1 MLSTTVLTS
10 VLIILI
16 LTVTIFYIR
25 SRKLSQKIKLLLQ
38 ASNNSKEGFL
48 IISPSK
54 KIIESNL
61 IFRNMFGSSKK
72 ELEGAKIIKEAHGE
86 LKSIFD
92 LISCQKKHL
101 KSLKSFTLQA
111 SLVQKSD
118 DIPIQITL
126 DSLNGNII
134 VLIRDISQELI
145 ASQSSHRD
153 ILTNLPNQT
162 QAMIDIGMFISKTH
176 ATHNTFGLIL
186 LSIDHFYGLRAILGY
201 RATDMLIGKIVESL
215 RYFSR
220 EINSSVYQMT
230 RSNFLLLVP
239 NITTQNDV
247 LKIIDTIHG
256 DLQKLVNLDAQ
267 YVDLTFSS
275 GVSFYPNGGN
285 GVDILID
292 NVYKALAQAQE
303 KGNAQVVI
311 DRDLEPNDDMSY
323 EIGLFSEMKLG
334 LKNNQFELFYQPFI
348 DIKTGDIKGAEAL
361 IRWRH
366 PQKGLISPAQFIP
379 LAEKTGFIIELGKF
393 VIQEAVKQQKKWEL
407 FEFSKLP
414 IAINLTLREIE
425 EGDMVEFLA
434 ELLDKYQIDPSLLEF
449 EIRENIA
456 IINAD
461 IAKKEFVALKK
472 LGVSLALD
480 DFGTGYSSFFYLRD
494 FPLDTLKIDLS
505 FVKNIITNKEHQKI
519 VKAMIDLGHNFE
531 LKVVAEGVEDDETY
545 QLLKSY
551 NCDEAQGYYFSKP
564 LPAFE
569 FQELIRKEIV
579 DN

>member
-1 MLSTTVLTS
+1 MLSSTVLTM

-16 LTVTIFYIR
+16 LILIIFYIR
-25 SRKLSQKIKLLLQ
+25 SRKLSQKIKLLIE
-38 ASNNSKEGFL
+38 ASNNSKEGFFIL
-48 IISPSK
+48 SPSK
-54 KIIESNL
+54 KIIASNL
-61 IFRNMFGSSKK
+61 IAKNMFGSSQK
-72 ELEGAKIIKEAHGE
+72 ELENAKIIQEAHRDLE
-86 LKSIFD
+86 TIFD
-92 LISCQKKHL
+92 LINYHKKHL

-111 SLVQKSD
+111 SLIQKSA
-118 DIPIQITL
+118 DIPIQVTL
-126 DSLNGNII
+126 HSYHGNMI

-145 ASQSSHRD
+145 ASKCSHRD

-176 ATHNTFGLIL
+176 STHNTFGLIL

-215 RYFSR
+215 KYFSR
-220 EINSSVYQMT
+220 EIDSTVYQMT

-239 NITTQNDV
+239 NISTQNDV
-247 LKIIDTIHG
+247 LKLIEIIQK

-267 YVDLTFSS
+267 YIDLTFSS
-275 GVSFYPNGGN
+275 GVSFYPKGGN

-311 DRDLEPNDDMSY
+311 DRDIEPSEDISY
-323 EIGLFSEMKLG
+323 ELGLFSEMTLG
-334 LKNNQFELFYQPFI
+334 LKSNQFELYYQPFI

-366 PQKGLISPAQFIP
+366 PQKGLISPSQFIP
-379 LAEKTGFIIELGKF
+379 LAEKTGFIVELGKF
-393 VIQEAVKQQKKWEL
+393 VILEAVKQQKKWEL
-407 FEFSKLP
+407 FEFNKLP

-425 EGDMVEFLA
+425 EGDMVEFVG
-434 ELLDKYQIDPSLLEF
+434 EILDKYQIDPSLLEF

-461 IAKKEFVALKK
+461 IAKKEFVALKE

-505 FVKNIITNKEHQKI
+505 FVKNIVNNKEHQKI

-531 LKVVAEGVEDDETY
+531 LKVVAEGVEDDDTY

-569 FQELIRKEIV
+569 FQELIRKEII